1 MLNSSE
7 DSYMAP
13 TDEELMLKVK
23 EDGDGRAFELLVQ
36 RHRKPILN
44 FVYRFMGDEE
54 VAEDIAQEVFLRL
67 WASANTYMPIARF
80 TTFLYTIAR
89 NLCLNALAKS
99 RNSPSM
105 QSLDE
110 ADAQVDGQVQ
120 DKMADPSGSPERE
133 VIGKETGQRIMEAT
147 GKLSPE
153 HRLVFILTEYHGFSY
168 QEVAAIVQCPIGT
181 VASRK
186 NAAVRQLRDRLASL
200 RE

>member
-1 MLNSSE
+1 
-7 DSYMAP
+7 MAP

-44 FVYRFMGDEE
+44 FVYRFMGDQE
-54 VAEDIAQEVFLRL
+54 VAEDMSQEVFLRL
-67 WASANTYMPIARF
+67 WASAGTYMPIARF

-110 ADAQVDGQVQ
+110 ADAQADRQVQ
-120 DKMADPSGSPERE
+120 DKIADPSGSPERE
-133 VIGKETGQRIMEAT
+133 AIGKETGRMIMEAI

-153 HRLVFILTEYHGFSY
+153 HRLVFILTEYQGLSY
-168 QEVAAIVQCPIGT
+168 QEVAAIVQCPMGT

-186 NAAVRQLRDRLASL
+186 NAAVRQLRDRLTAL

>member
-44 FVYRFMGDEE
+44 FVYRFMGNQE

-67 WASANTYMPIARF
+67 WASAGTYLPIARF

-110 ADAQVDGQVQ
+110 ADAQVDRQVQ
-120 DKMADPSGSPERE
+120 DKVADPSGSPERE
-133 VIGKETGQRIMEAT
+133 AIGKETERRIMEAVS
-147 GKLSPE
+147 KLSPE
-153 HRLVFILTEYHGFSY
+153 HRLVFILTEYHGLPY
-168 QEVAAIVQCPIGT
+168 QEVAAIAQCPMGT

-186 NAAVRQLRDRLASL
+186 NAAVRQLRDRLTAL

>member
-44 FVYRFMGDEE
+44 FVYRFMGDQE
-54 VAEDIAQEVFLRL
+54 VAEDMSQEVFLRL
-67 WASANTYMPIARF
+67 WASAGTYLPIARF

-105 QSLDE
+105 QSLYE
-110 ADAQVDGQVQ
+110 TDAQVDQQVQ
-120 DKMADPSGSPERE
+120 DKTADPSESPERE
-133 VIGKETGQRIMEAT
+133 VIGKETERRIMEAIS
-147 GKLSPE
+147 KLSPE
-153 HRLVFILTEYHGFSY
+153 HRLVFILTEYHGLPY
-168 QEVAAIVQCPIGT
+168 QEVAAIVQCPMGT

-186 NAAVRQLRDRLASL
+186 NAAVRQLRSRLASL
-200 RE
+200 RQ